1 MAKYQAVLTRWDD
14 TEEIVDI
21 ETREAVDDIVFAVES
36 QLAVKTPS
44 ILINGAI
51 YKHVDVYEI

>member
-14 TEEIVDI
+14 TEEIIDI
-21 ETREAVDDIVFAVES
+21 GTREAVDDIVFAVES
-36 QLAVKTPS
+36 QLAVKTPN
-44 ILINGAI
+44 IIINGAT